1 MREVLTL
8 TIVVF
13 VAVAL
18 AIPVGG
24 MLTDVLFNA
33 GLWPLTEWPP

>member
-1 MREVLTL
+1 MREVLIL
-8 TIVVF
+8 TAVVF

-24 MLTDVLFNA
+24 MLTDWLFTA
-33 GLWPLTEWPP
+33 ALWPGAEWHP